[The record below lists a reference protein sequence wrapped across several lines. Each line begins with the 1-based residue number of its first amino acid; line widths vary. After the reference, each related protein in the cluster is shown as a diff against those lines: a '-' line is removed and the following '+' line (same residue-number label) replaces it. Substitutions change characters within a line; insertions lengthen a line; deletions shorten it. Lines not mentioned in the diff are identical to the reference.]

1 MTDNYMS
8 RGACPA
14 TAPPKPGP
22 IAALEDCAAQ
32 GMNAFDVP
40 GVAAGIVAPDEVLYR
55 EPEMRG

>member
-1 MTDNYMS
+1 MS

-22 IAALEDCAAQ
+22 IAALEDCVAQ

-40 GVAAGIVAPDEVLYR
+40 GVAAGIVAPDEVFYR